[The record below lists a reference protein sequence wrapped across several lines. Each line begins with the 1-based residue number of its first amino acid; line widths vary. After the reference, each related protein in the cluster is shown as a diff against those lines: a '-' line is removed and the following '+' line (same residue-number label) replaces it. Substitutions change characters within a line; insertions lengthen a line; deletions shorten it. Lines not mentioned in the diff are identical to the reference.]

1 MKDMGIESY
10 LLASTVKG
18 VLAQRLVRKLCVT
31 CKEEYTSKTDI
42 HEIPLDSKLFR
53 PKGCSVCNGTG
64 YTGRIGVFEFLSIN
78 DELKEAINND
88 SSEENISN
96 IAFKHQN
103 NLMQSGVELVL
114 KGLTSVDE
122 LMRATKEQ

>member
-1 MKDMGIESY
+1 
-10 LLASTVKG
+10 
-18 VLAQRLVRKLCVT
+18 LCVT
-31 CKEEYTSKTDI
+31 CKEEYASKTDV
-42 HEIPLDSKLFR
+42 HEIPIGSKLFR
-53 PKGCSVCNGTG
+53 PSGCSVCNETG
-64 YTGRIGVFEFLSIN
+64 YSGRIGIFEFLSIN

-103 NLMQSGVELVL
+103 NLIQSGAELVI

-122 LMRATKEQ
+122 LMRVTKEQ